1 MVRSLTAGAGATR
14 GGVQGHGGSQPRLGA
29 PTALRLRAEGSGGA
43 PARPGAREVTA
54 GFPVL
59 SSSRLSRSRLRT
71 RASARA
77 RAVCARARRHEPEPR
92 VRVCTDGAVQ
102 SGSPSPPQPTTGAAD
117 EPLRAPSSASAP
129 ATPHTA
135 PGSGSFRLQGRCG
148 GRPAGV
154 LLPRPPPFLS
164 ATAPSVGRVPP
175 SVTSQR
181 GLTASPPG
189 ASESAPSAFSRSCYH
204 HGTHCRCHLSIMFV
218 VGLPACSLHS
228 RRTGG
233 QGFLSGPHHAPPQGP
248 RLRTGPWAYVS
259 AEITDTSSVGPSP
272 SATVALWSVVVGGGA
287 TSAGAQDPPSPRPPR
302 VSSQCSQAGQGWGT
316 DPGEEAAVTPLRPGS
331 RPGTPGR
338 GHLSSVPRFPSVAGR
353 GGGLD
358 GDRAQTPRWPG
369 RAWPRPPFPLM
380 SPEVRTL
387 LLI

>member
-1 MVRSLTAGAGATR
+1 M
-14 GGVQGHGGSQPRLGA
+14 
-29 PTALRLRAEGSGGA
+29 
-43 PARPGAREVTA
+43 
-54 GFPVL
+54 
-59 SSSRLSRSRLRT
+59 RT
-71 RASARA
+71 HASAPA
-77 RAVCARARRHEPEPR
+77 RAVCARARLHGPPSSVRTRASAPARAVCASAHRHEPEPR

-233 QGFLSGPHHAPPQGP
+233 QGFLSGPHHAPPPGTE
-248 RLRTGPWAYVS
+248 RLRTGPWACVS

-272 SATVALWSVVVGGGA
+272 SATVALWSVVVGRGPP
-287 TSAGAQDPPSPRPPR
+287 AQAHRTLRPPAPR
-302 VSSQCSQAGQGWGT
+302 GL
-316 DPGEEAAVTPLRPGS
+316 AANAARL
-331 RPGTPGR
+331 
-338 GHLSSVPRFPSVAGR
+338 GR
-353 GGGLD
+353 GGGLTLGRRLRSRPCGLAPGLAPQD
-358 GDRAQTPRWPG
+358 GATS
-369 RAWPRPPFPLM
+369 PLCLV
-380 SPEVRTL
+380 SL
-387 LLI
+387 L

>member
-14 GGVQGHGGSQPRLGA
+14 GGVQGHRGSQPRLGA

-71 RASARA
+71 RPSARSPSRMRTRASAPA
-77 RAVCARARRHEPEPR
+77 RAVCASAHWHEPEPR

-154 LLPRPPPFLS
+154 LLPWPPPFLS

-233 QGFLSGPHHAPPQGP
+233 QGFLSGPHHAPPPGTE
-248 RLRTGPWAYVS
+248 RLRTGPWACVS

-272 SATVALWSVVVGGGA
+272 SATVALWSVVVGGGHQRRR
-287 TSAGAQDPPSPRPPR
+287 TGP
-302 VSSQCSQAGQGWGT
+302 
-316 DPGEEAAVTPLRPGS
+316 
-331 RPGTPGR
+331 
-338 GHLSSVPRFPSVAGR
+338 SVPPPPAG
-353 GGGLD
+353 
-358 GDRAQTPRWPG
+358 
-369 RAWPRPPFPLM
+369 
-380 SPEVRTL
+380 
-387 LLI
+387 

>member
-1 MVRSLTAGAGATR
+1 M
-14 GGVQGHGGSQPRLGA
+14 
-29 PTALRLRAEGSGGA
+29 
-43 PARPGAREVTA
+43 
-54 GFPVL
+54 
-59 SSSRLSRSRLRT
+59 RT
-71 RASARA
+71 HASAPA
-77 RAVCARARRHEPEPR
+77 RAVCARARLHGPPSSVRTRASAPARAVCASAHRHKPEPR

-204 HGTHCRCHLSIMFV
+204 YGTHCRCHLSIMFV

-233 QGFLSGPHHAPPQGP
+233 QGFLSGPHHAPPPGTE
-248 RLRTGPWAYVS
+248 RLRTGPWACVS

-272 SATVALWSVVVGGGA
+272 SATVALWSVIVGGGHQRRR
-287 TSAGAQDPPSPRPPR
+287 TGPSVPPPP
-302 VSSQCSQAGQGWGT
+302 AGQQPMQPGW
-316 DPGEEAAVTPLRPGS
+316 
-331 RPGTPGR
+331 
-338 GHLSSVPRFPSVAGR
+338 AGV
-353 GGGLD
+353 
-358 GDRAQTPRWPG
+358 GD
-369 RAWPRPPFPLM
+369 
-380 SPEVRTL
+380 
-387 LLI
+387 